1 MRIIFMGNPEVSS
14 RVLDNLFKSKI
25 NLVGIVSNEPKRI
38 GRGSKKRHTPVGKYA
53 INNNLNLITTNSLE
67 DRKFI
72 NKMSSL
78 DPDLF
83 IVVAYKL
90 LPKAILDI
98 PSIGSINL
106 HASLL
111 PKYRGA
117 SPIQFAI
124 MNGDKKTG
132 VTTFLIDEKI
142 DHGKIIM
149 QKEFDISK
157 EDNYGSIIDKVVKA
171 GSDIL
176 IDSIVG
182 NQIGKNILSQDQAN
196 ATFAPKI
203 SKKMYQ
209 IKWQESAENN
219 FNKIRAFSP
228 FPGAYSY
235 FQNKRVKIFKAI
247 ILSGSA
253 NKRDNGIITIN
264 KNRVIVNCLDKRL
277 ELLSVQAEGKSKMDA
292 IEWARGRNINT
303 GNKFCDS

>member
-1 MRIIFMGNPEVSS
+1 MGNPEVAS

-25 NLVGIVSNEPKRI
+25 NLLGIVSNEPKRI
-38 GRGSKKRHTPVGKYA
+38 GRGSKKNHTPVGKYA
-53 INNNLNLITTNSLE
+53 INNSLNLITASSLE
-67 DRKFI
+67 DQKFI
-72 NKMSSL
+72 DKISSL

-83 IVVAYKL
+83 IVVAYKI
-90 LPKAILDI
+90 LPKVILDI

-132 VTTFLIDEKI
+132 VTTFLIDGKV

-157 EDNYGSIIDKVVKA
+157 DDNYGSIIDKVVKV
-171 GSDIL
+171 GSKIL
-176 IDSIVG
+176 IDSIAGVR
-182 NQIGKNILSQDQAN
+182 IGKNLLSQNQDN
-196 ATFAPKI
+196 VTFAPKI

-209 IKWQESAENN
+209 IKWQDSAEKN

-235 FQNKRVKIFKAI
+235 FQNKRIKIFKVI
-247 ILSGSA
+247 VLSDSV
-253 NKRDNGIITIN
+253 NKSDKAIITIK
-264 KNRVIVNCLDKRL
+264 KNRVIVNCADKRL
-277 ELLSVQAEGKSKMDA
+277 ELLVVQSEGKSKMDA
-292 IEWARGRNINT
+292 IEWARGKNINT
-303 GNKFCDS
+303 GDKFCDS

>member
-1 MRIIFMGNPEVSS
+1 MGNPEVSS

-38 GRGSKKRHTPVGKYA
+38 GRGSKKNHTPVGKYA
-53 INNNLNLITTNSLE
+53 INNSLNLITTSSLE
-67 DRKFI
+67 DQRFI
-72 NKMSSL
+72 DKISSL

-83 IVVAYKL
+83 ILVAYKI
-90 LPKAILDI
+90 LPKVILDI

-132 VTTFLIDEKI
+132 VTTFLIDEKV
-142 DHGKIIM
+142 DHGKIIL

-157 EDNYGSIIDKVVKA
+157 DDNYGSIIDKVVKV
-171 GSDIL
+171 GSKIL
-176 IDSIVG
+176 IDSIAG
-182 NQIGKNILSQDQAN
+182 ARIGKNLLSQNQDN
-196 ATFAPKI
+196 VTFAPKI

-209 IKWQESAENN
+209 IKWQDSAEKN

-235 FQNKRVKIFKAI
+235 FQNKRIKIFKAI
-247 ILSGSA
+247 VLSGSV
-253 NKRDNGIITIN
+253 NKSDNAIITIK
-264 KNRVIVNCLDKRL
+264 KNRVIVNCADKRL
-277 ELLSVQAEGKSKMDA
+277 ELLVVQTEGKSKMDA
-292 IEWARGRNINT
+292 NEWARGRNINT
-303 GNKFCDS
+303 GDKFCDS

>member
-1 MRIIFMGNPEVSS
+1 MGNPEVSS

-38 GRGSKKRHTPVGKYA
+38 GRGSKKNHTPVGKYA
-53 INNNLNLITTNSLE
+53 INNSLNLITTSSLE
-67 DRKFI
+67 DQRFI
-72 NKMSSL
+72 DKISSL

-83 IVVAYKL
+83 ILVAYKI
-90 LPKAILDI
+90 LPKVILDI

-132 VTTFLIDEKI
+132 VTTFLIDGKV

-157 EDNYGSIIDKVVKA
+157 DDNYGSIIDKVVKV
-171 GSDIL
+171 GSKIL
-176 IDSIVG
+176 IDSIAGVR
-182 NQIGKNILSQDQAN
+182 IGKNLLSQNQDN
-196 ATFAPKI
+196 VTFAPKI

-209 IKWQESAENN
+209 IKWQDSAEKN

-235 FQNKRVKIFKAI
+235 FQNKRIKIFKAI
-247 ILSGSA
+247 VLSGSV
-253 NKRDNGIITIN
+253 NKIDNAIITIK
-264 KNRVIVNCLDKRL
+264 KNRVIVNCADKRL
-277 ELLSVQAEGKSKMDA
+277 ELLVVQTEGKSKMDA
-292 IEWARGRNINT
+292 NEWARGRNINT
-303 GNKFCDS
+303 GDKFCDS